1 MWYHGLYLPNPAD
14 RQQWRASPI
23 LAPESVFRGRTIAKA
38 YIKVAQIDVLSREG
52 VNYVEILEN
61 GC

>member
-1 MWYHGLYLPNPAD
+1 MWYQGLYLPNPAD
-14 RQQWRASPI
+14 RRQWTASPI
-23 LAPESVFRGRTIAKA
+23 LAPESAFKGQTIAKA

-52 VNYVEILEN
+52 VNYAEILEN